1 MKLQVLN
8 TAWIWAVPWMMLDT
22 RQGGLRSVVP
32 RRRWESKS
40 TPQALSQRR
49 QAECDIAASQA
60 RVRAEFK
67 SEGFWCHIISPK
79 ESHFGEWTLFL
90 GSSEILAGLH
100 HTSLYKSRW
109 VIESA
114 VPNPLL
120 VQGAVRV
127 RRRACSRAILHP
139 AVLQPAQ
146 EPFHRSDL
154 KAPFSSWHFWGSA
167 SQVSTLTFFFGN
179 SHGI

>member
-1 MKLQVLN
+1 
-8 TAWIWAVPWMMLDT
+8 MLDT

-32 RRRWESKS
+32 HRRWESKS

-67 SEGFWCHIISPK
+67 SGGFWCHIISPK
-79 ESHFGEWTLFL
+79 EWHFGEWTFFL

-100 HTSLYKSRW
+100 HIHHYTK
-109 VIESA
+109 VIESLNLRSQTLCWSKA
-114 VPNPLL
+114 RFVGDGEHVRERSCTQQFYSLPRSHFIGVTPKPLFPADICE
-120 VQGAVRV
+120 VQL
-127 RRRACSRAILHP
+127 RR
-139 AVLQPAQ
+139 
-146 EPFHRSDL
+146 
-154 KAPFSSWHFWGSA
+154 SA
-167 SQVSTLTFFFGN
+167 LLLFFGN